1 MSNRL
6 DRYRAALILVEAA
19 FSSDKIASEVFGCS
33 SRTISN
39 YRKLLET
46 DKELQG
52 EYRLALYNK
61 TKEWTKNIPSALKN
75 GMEFIDRSLKD
86 LCPSDP
92 KALDAVINTMQVLT
106 EIEIMNE
113 AVRIK
118 FTNGK

>member
-6 DRYRAALILVEAA
+6 DRYRAALILAEAA
-19 FSSDKIASEVFGCS
+19 FSSDKLAAKTFGCS
-33 SRTISN
+33 GRTVSN

-46 DKELQG
+46 DKELQK

-61 TKEWTKNIPSALKN
+61 TKEWTKEIPDAMKT
-75 GMEFIDRSLKD
+75 GMEFIKRSLQD

-92 KALDAVINTMQVLT
+92 KAVDSVINVMEKLS

-113 AVRIK
+113 AIRNK
-118 FTNGK
+118 LSK

>member
-1 MSNRL
+1 M
-6 DRYRAALILVEAA
+6 
-19 FSSDKIASEVFGCS
+19 FGCS

-46 DKELQG
+46 DKELQK

-61 TKEWTKNIPSALKN
+61 SKEWTKSIPNTLKT
-75 GMEFIDRSLKD
+75 GMQFIERSLAD

-92 KALDAVINTMQVLT
+92 KALDSVINTMQALS

-113 AVRIK
+113 AIRNK
-118 FTNGK
+118 LR